1 MKVNQVL
8 ITVNGKHRFRI
19 SRETFSKVFDCDYAV
34 NTIEIRV
41 TESTSPRSHFKNA
54 IVVFEEEYEDKFNLE
69 HQLMSFKQMIEK
81 LLSYEGSEEDIVSYA
96 YAYAQDT
103 VNAVAVELA
112 ERYKID
118 GQVNIYERDNIV
130 DCTATLD
137 TALWLLDAYG
147 ESDIAY
153 IRIYAVNFIT
163 GKEITLFRVEN
174 PVNLKQYKVLV
185 TKLYNYATN
194 TPFRLLAT
202 HGYQQKPSE
211 ELLIAV
217 DKDNRVAIEATDNR
231 EYIACLSA
239 SFDTLKSIKIIRT
252 TGKCILFRSF
262 VVKNDNLW
270 RAFVKTDLIISY
282 LDIDMSNISSLAGVI
297 SHIPWGEKLLKR
309 RLYRL
314 LAYINRVDI
323 QFRGSWRGI
332 GLKKIQTCIG
342 LTPAEINRLY
352 NKCDIVK
359 EVRY

>member
-8 ITVNGKHRFRI
+8 ITINGKRRFRI
-19 SRETFSKVFDCDYAV
+19 TADTIDRVYDCEYAV

-54 IVVFEEEYEDKFNLE
+54 IVVFEEEYEEKFNLE
-69 HQLMSFKQMIEK
+69 HQLMNFKQMIEK
-81 LLSYEGSEEDIVSYA
+81 LLSYEGSEEDVVS

-163 GKEITLFRVEN
+163 GKELTLFRVEN
-174 PVNLKQYKVLV
+174 PTNIKQYKELI
-185 TKLYNYATN
+185 TELYNYGEN
-194 TPFRLLAT
+194 TPFRLLDT
-202 HGYQQKPSE
+202 HCYQQKPSE

-231 EYIACLSA
+231 EYIACVSA
-239 SFDTLKSIKIIRT
+239 SFDTLKSITIIRT

-262 VVKNDNLW
+262 VVKNEDIW
-270 RAFVKTDLIISY
+270 RALVKTELIIPY
-282 LDIDMSNISSLAGVI
+282 LDMDVANVSSLAGVI
-297 SHIPWGEKLLKR
+297 SLIPWAKTLKR
-309 RLYRL
+309 KLYRL
-314 LAYINRVDI
+314 LSYINRVDI
-323 QFRGSWRGI
+323 TFRGDWHGV
-332 GLKKIQTCIG
+332 GLKKVQTCIG
-342 LTPAEINRLY
+342 LTPSEINRLY
-352 NKCDIVK
+352 NKSDIIK

>member
-1 MKVNQVL
+1 MKVNQILVTINNKRRYR
-8 ITVNGKHRFRI
+8 ITADTI
-19 SRETFSKVFDCDYAV
+19 DKVYDCEYAV

-41 TESTSPRSHFKNA
+41 TESTSPRSHYSNA
-54 IVVFEEEYEDKFNLE
+54 IVVFEEEYEDKFNLD
-69 HQLMSFKQMIEK
+69 HKLSNFKQMIEK
-81 LLSYEGSEEDIVSYA
+81 LLSYEGSEEDVISYA

-147 ESDIAY
+147 ESDISY

-163 GKEITLFRVEN
+163 GKEITLFSIEN
-174 PVNLKQYKVLV
+174 PVSLKQYKELV
-185 TKLYNYATN
+185 TAIYNYATK
-194 TPFRLLAT
+194 TAFRLLDA
-202 HGYQQKPSE
+202 HCYQQKPSE

-262 VVKNDNLW
+262 VVKNEDIW
-270 RAFVKTDLIISY
+270 RAFVKTELIISY
-282 LDIDMSNISSLAGVI
+282 LDVDVANISSLAGVI
-297 SHIPWGEKLLKR
+297 SHISCGEKLLKR

-332 GLKKIQTCIG
+332 GLKKMQTCIG

-352 NKCDIVK
+352 NKCDIIK